1 MFSGN
6 FYSRCDAFNSFVRWQ
21 IFGAVHTF
29 DVLNG
34 TSWEIFIGVM
44 DAFGGTKIS
53 NKKASIVPVCAW
65 TTLYGSEAGKAAL
78 HAYSTGISNEF
89 VDDIDAPV
97 SLKVSWTVAA
107 YAPLI
112 VLQAGDGNAF
122 GGYKFDLD
130 SIERPL
136 VDSQGIDRE
145 SLHELFLVPGSGMRM
160 LLHGGPERWRQGVE
174 FVESSSVVAYDG
186 KTQVKESI
194 GITQLTDG
202 GGRLYWISCH
212 SLGNFVG
219 FTVQPTLSFT
229 FTFHPLC
236 RILLSTLTVIPE

>member
-6 FYSRCDAFNSFVRWQ
+6 FYSICDAFNSFVRWK

-65 TTLYGSEAGKAAL
+65 TTLYASEAGKAAL

-89 VDDIDAPV
+89 VDDIYAPV
-97 SLKVSWTVAA
+97 SLKLSWTVAA

-136 VDSQGIDRE
+136 VDSQGIDHE
-145 SLHELFLVPGSGMRM
+145 ILHELFLVPGSGMRM
-160 LLHGGPERWRQGVE
+160 LLHGGQ
-174 FVESSSVVAYDG
+174 SV
-186 KTQVKESI
+186 
-194 GITQLTDG
+194 
-202 GGRLYWISCH
+202 GGR
-212 SLGNFVG
+212 
-219 FTVQPTLSFT
+219 
-229 FTFHPLC
+229 
-236 RILLSTLTVIPE
+236 E

>member
-1 MFSGN
+1 
-6 FYSRCDAFNSFVRWQ
+6 
-21 IFGAVHTF
+21 
-29 DVLNG
+29 
-34 TSWEIFIGVM
+34 M

-65 TTLYGSEAGKAAL
+65 TTLYVSEASKEAL

-89 VDDIDAPV
+89 IDDIDAPV
-97 SLKVSWTVAA
+97 SLKVSWTVVA

-136 VDSQGIDRE
+136 VDSQGIDRK

-186 KTQVKESI
+186 KTQVKESHWYYSVDRWWRETI
-194 GITQLTDG
+194 LDFMPFFGE
-202 GGRLYWISCH
+202 
-212 SLGNFVG
+212 
-219 FTVQPTLSFT
+219 
-229 FTFHPLC
+229 LC
-236 RILLSTLTVIPE
+236 RFYSTTHIVFHIYFSSFV